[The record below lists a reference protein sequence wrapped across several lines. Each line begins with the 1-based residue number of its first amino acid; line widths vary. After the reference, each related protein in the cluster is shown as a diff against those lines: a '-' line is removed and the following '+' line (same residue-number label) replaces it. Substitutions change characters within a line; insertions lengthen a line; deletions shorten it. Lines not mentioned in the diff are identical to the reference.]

1 MSPPGFRRW
10 PRALLWSLLAAAMLG
25 AMAVMLDPLRS
36 FNALMP
42 KDRASKRVAEGLAY
56 GPGPRLKLDVYAP
69 RSAAAGKRPVILF
82 FYGGSWN
89 SGRRQSYAFAGRA
102 LAAQGFVVIVPDY
115 RLVPEAPYPDFLRD
129 CASAVRWARRNSAH
143 YGGDGERIVLTGH
156 SAGAYNAAMLAL
168 DPSLLGPDR
177 AAIRGFAGLAGP
189 FDFLPLDDASTLA
202 AFGAWPRPAETQPIS
217 HAAAG
222 APPALLLH
230 GADDVRVKPRNSRK
244 LAGLLQAAGSDV
256 RLKLYP
262 RLGHVGILAALARPF
277 RRQAPVLAD
286 VAAFAREVTELPR
299 VRGPSPRDDRGRGS

>member
-1 MSPPGFRRW
+1 MKR
-10 PRALLWSLLAAAMLG
+10 LLLALFAALIVA

-42 KDRASKRVAEGLAY
+42 KDSASRRVAEGVAY
-56 GPGPRLKLDVYAP
+56 GPGPRHRLDVYAP

-102 LAAQGFVVIVPDY
+102 LAARGFVVIVPDY
-115 RLVPEAPYPDFLRD
+115 RLVPEAAYPDFLRD
-129 CASAVRWARRNSAH
+129 CAAALRWARRHSSD
-143 YGGDGERIVLTGH
+143 YGGDGERIVLAGH

-189 FDFLPLDDASTLA
+189 FDFLPLDDDSTIA
-202 AFGAWPRPAETQPIS
+202 AFGAWPRPAETQPVS
-217 HAAAG
+217 HVAAG
-222 APPALLLH
+222 APPVLLLH

-244 LAGLLQAAGSDV
+244 LAGLLEAAGGKV

-262 RLGHVGILAALARPF
+262 RLGHVGILTALALPLRG
-277 RRQAPVLAD
+277 QAPVLDD
-286 VAAFAREVTELPR
+286 VAAFAREVTEP
-299 VRGPSPRDDRGRGS
+299 GRARR